1 MLMVL
6 PQPLLSEEQTQ
17 TQVSSLGRTLLVL
30 RPVEQRRLL
39 LIQVKTL
46 FLTLQVQLLYR
57 LAQQPNA
64 REVLLSE

>member
-6 PQPLLSEEQTQ
+6 PQTLLSREQTQ

-39 LIQVKTL
+39 LIRVKTL
-46 FLTLQVQLLYR
+46 FLIQQAQLLYR
-57 LAQQPNA
+57 LEQLPKGPAA
-64 REVLLSE
+64 LSLE